1 MAPKTKRKVLADML
15 EDLSKEDFDKF
26 CRQLLDRGDVRRNKV
41 EGKNYLDIAELLV
54 TTYTESRAV
63 GVAVELLREIG
74 CNDDAESLVEDAGRQ
89 STKPGPSDTASPSA
103 GASGAH
109 AMAEGGCAG
118 KHFVDKHRSQLINR
132 VCETASV
139 LDALLE
145 NAVIQ
150 QGTYDEILAI
160 PTHRDRMRKL
170 YSGPLN
176 SAGDVGKDILL
187 NILKETEKYLI
198 DELMGKK

>member
-1 MAPKTKRKVLADML
+1 MPRNIRMALADML
-15 EDLSKEDFDKF
+15 EDLSKENFDKF
-26 CRQLLDRGDVRRNKV
+26 CRQLLDCTEGPRVRRNRV
-41 EGKNYLDIAELLV
+41 EGKNYLDIADVLV

-63 GVAVELLREIG
+63 GVAETLLREIG
-74 CNDDAESLVEDAGRQ
+74 CNEDAERLVEDAGRQ
-89 STKPGPSDTASPSA
+89 STKPGPSNTASPSA

-109 AMAEGGCAG
+109 AMAEGR
-118 KHFVDKHRSQLINR
+118 HFVDKHRSRLIDR

-145 NAVIQ
+145 NEVIQ

-170 YSGPLN
+170 FSGPLN

-187 NILKETEKYLI
+187 NILKEKEKYLI

>member
-109 AMAEGGCAG
+109 AMAEG

>member
-1 MAPKTKRKVLADML
+1 MPPKTKRKVLADML
-15 EDLSKEDFDKF
+15 EDLSKENFDKF

-63 GVAVELLREIG
+63 GVAAELLREID
-74 CNDDAESLVEDAGRQ
+74 CNEDAERLVEDAGRQ
-89 STKPGPSDTASPSA
+89 STKPGPSNTASPSA

-109 AMAEGGCAG
+109 AMAEGR
-118 KHFVDKHRSQLINR
+118 HFVDKHRSRLIDR

-145 NAVIQ
+145 NEVIQ

-170 YSGPLN
+170 FSGPLN

-187 NILKETEKYLI
+187 NILKEKEKYLI

>member
-1 MAPKTKRKVLADML
+1 MPRSIRMVLADML
-15 EDLSKEDFDKF
+15 EDLSKENFDKF
-26 CRQLLDRGDVRRNKV
+26 CRQLLDCTEGPRVRRNRV
-41 EGKNYLDIAELLV
+41 EGKNYLDIADVLV

-63 GVAVELLREIG
+63 GVAETLLREIG
-74 CNDDAESLVEDAGRQ
+74 CNEDAERLAEDAGRQ
-89 STKPGPSDTASPSA
+89 STKPGPSDTVSPSA
-103 GASGAH
+103 GTSGAH
-109 AMAEGGCAG
+109 AMAEG
-118 KHFVDKHRSQLINR
+118 KHFVDKHRSQLIDR

-145 NAVIQ
+145 SDVIQ
-150 QGTYDEILAI
+150 QGTYDEILAV

-176 SAGDVGKDILL
+176 SAGNVGKDILL
-187 NILKETEKYLI
+187 NILKEKQKYLI

>member
-1 MAPKTKRKVLADML
+1 MPPKTKRKLLADML
-15 EDLSKEDFDKF
+15 EDLSKENFDKF

-63 GVAVELLREIG
+63 GVAVELLREFD
-74 CNDDAESLVEDAGRQ
+74 CNADAERLVEEAGRQ
-89 STKPGPSDTASPSA
+89 STKPAPSDPASPSA

-109 AMAEGGCAG
+109 AMAEG
-118 KHFVDKHRSQLINR
+118 KHFVDKHRSQLIDR

-145 NAVIQ
+145 NEVIQ

-176 SAGDVGKDILL
+176 SAGNVGKNILL
-187 NILKETEKYLI
+187 NILKEKEKYLI